1 MSGGMSGN
9 FRFDRDVVLHE
20 AANLEG
26 VGGSVQLLLDQHGE
40 GLGEQDLG
48 AVSSDFVISVR
59 GSIDQLTD
67 AVRTLGD
74 VIVETGQ
81 RLHDQARQIAD
92 AEDQTAA
99 AMTKIGE
106 GLGGHP

>member
-1 MSGGMSGN
+1 MSPETSGD

-20 AANLEG
+20 AANLEN
-26 VGGSVQLLLDQHGE
+26 VGGSVRVLLDHHGG

-48 AVSSDFVISVR
+48 AVSSDFVMSVR
-59 GSIDQLTD
+59 GSIDQLAD
-67 AVRTLGD
+67 AVRTLSD

-81 RLHDQARQIAD
+81 RLHDQARKIAD
-92 AEDQTAA
+92 SEDQSAA

>member
-1 MSGGMSGN
+1 MSPDTTGG

-20 AANLEG
+20 AANLENL
-26 VGGSVQLLLDQHGE
+26 GGSVRVLLDHHGE

-48 AVSSDFVISVR
+48 AVSSDFVRSVR
-59 GSIDQLTD
+59 GSLDLLTD
-67 AVRTLGD
+67 AVRSLGD
-74 VIVETGQ
+74 VMVETGQ
-81 RLHDQARQIAD
+81 RLHDQARHIAE
-92 AEDQTAA
+92 AEDQTVV